1 MLPLTFVCRSLC
13 GRMFSFL
20 WGIYLG
26 VGLLGH
32 MVTSFDHL
40 RNAGL
45 LYQLHFCQQRRRVP
59 LSPRACRTVDVV
71 PLFDCSPP
79 NRCRVALHCSFDF
92 HFLDGWGGEHLFMCF
107 LATCVY
113 FLRFIFIRERERCG
127 GRETEKHDWLH
138 SAHAPTGDRA
148 RNPGMCPD
156 RESNQ
161 QPFGYWTML
170 QPTEPHWPGLYIFF
184 GYLFRYSAHFLT
196 GLFFKL
202 LSCN

>member
-113 FLRFIFIRERERCG
+113 FLRFIFIREREMWG
-127 GRETEKHDWLH
+127 KGDRETRL
-138 SAHAPTGDRA
+138 AAFCTR
-148 RNPGMCPD
+148 
-156 RESNQ
+156 SNRGPSP
-161 QPFGYWTML
+161 QPRHV
-170 QPTEPHWPGLYIFF
+170 PWPGIQPATFWLLDNASTNWATLARAVHIFWIPIQV
-184 GYLFRYSAHFLT
+184 LCP
-196 GLFFKL
+196 FFNWL
-202 LSCN
+202 IF